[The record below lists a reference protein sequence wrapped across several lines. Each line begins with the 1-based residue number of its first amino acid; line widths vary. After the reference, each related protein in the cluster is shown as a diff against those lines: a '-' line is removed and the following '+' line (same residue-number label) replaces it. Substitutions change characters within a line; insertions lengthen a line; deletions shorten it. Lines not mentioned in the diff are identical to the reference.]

1 MTPPTAGFIAHLRE
15 RAAAIHPRVAFAEGE
30 DPRVR
35 EAVEVLTR
43 ERIVEPVLVGP
54 GGAIADGWRVP
65 AGVEVVDPAR
75 DSRRERVLTDLSAGT
90 SHKPLPEREARRL
103 ASDSLVFADDLVRHG
118 EVAACVAGCVRTTA
132 DVIRSALRLVGMAP
146 GVATVSSAFY
156 MVTQPFRSEGEETLT
171 FTDCAVVPEP
181 DARQLAEIAIAASGD
196 RRLICEDEPVVAF
209 LSYSTLG
216 SAEGASVDRIREAVA
231 LVRERDPSLRVDGEL
246 QVDAAL
252 VRAVGARKAPRSEV
266 AGRANVLV
274 FPSLD
279 AGNIAYKLTERLG
292 RAHAIGPILQGLA
305 RPCNDLSRGASAD
318 DIINTA
324 AVAALKSAAPNG

>member
-1 MTPPTAGFIAHLRE
+1 MTPPIVGFIARLRK
-15 RAAAIHPRVAFAEGE
+15 RAAAVHPRVAFAEGE

-35 EAVEVLTR
+35 AAVEVLAR
-43 ERIVEPVLVGP
+43 ERIVAPVLVGR
-54 GGAIADGWRVP
+54 GGGIADGWRIP
-65 AGVEVVDPAR
+65 GGVEVVDPAS
-75 DSRRERVLTDLSAGT
+75 DSRRERVLADLLAGT
-90 SHKPLPEREARRL
+90 AHKPLPEGEAQRL
-103 ASDSLVFADDLVRHG
+103 ASDALVFADDLVRHA

-146 GVATVSSAFY
+146 GVRTVSSAFY
-156 MVTQPFRSEGEETLT
+156 MVTLPFRSESEEALT

-181 DARQLAEIAIAASGD
+181 DARQLAEIAIAAADD
-196 RRLICEDEPVVAF
+196 RRRICEDEPVVAF

-216 SAEGASVDRIREAVA
+216 SAEGASVDRIREAVG
-231 LVRERDPSLRVDGEL
+231 LVRARDPSLQVDGEL

-252 VRAVGARKAPRSEV
+252 VRTVGARKAPRSAV

-324 AVAALKSAAPNG
+324 AVAALKSVAPNG